1 MSKENVIAKGEPKSA
16 HSPTDAAAKPGAANV
31 ESKPLQTESTHHL
44 SSRPGKEYAQAF
56 RTPEKSASP
65 DLTISEHSSP
75 AAKPMKKGSLDS
87 NHAPESLA
95 KAGLISDKTD
105 KPKNASESANS
116 HPKPAE
122 EIRPENKVENTVKPQ
137 NSTDQIAATKETG
150 DKTDASEKAKQKTI
164 AVELENKDA
173 TAGDSSKTTK
183 PNFTVKA
190 DGQVEMNADPEK
202 QSNKEVKIVL
212 ERQAGQLNPT
222 KEQIEAANELVSY
235 LSRRMTTGKDGKPA
249 EGVILK
255 DKNDVVSNVIEQA
268 NNLRPPKE
276 EQNLSPQTRE
286 QIGRLNRF
294 NGSGGVDMPMSS
306 SEGTG
311 SFETRQ
317 VPRQLNETDK
327 QAAMKEVLAGLF
339 QPDEKAPYETI
350 RKTADGITHVG
361 RYGLS
366 AEQLADFLKGLG
378 DPPDPTK
385 IDELIRAGKLP
396 KDYGEKLKDPKFFNQ
411 LKELVNDVQSGK
423 VTAEDLG
430 KLLPKEVQE
439 TIAGDLVEKMKG
451 KVGDQPGAIAAAVLS
466 GKSSEG
472 LTQQDLTSP
481 AAQEAAS
488 AGQKLYQIAT
498 RKVEQESA
506 KRNPGSSEANM
517 GTVPEGARREL
528 IAKALQLAGHQV
540 TDSALAAVNTIVEKE
555 SSWNPKA
562 RNDWDINAKNGIPS
576 QGLMQTIPP
585 TFKENA
591 LPGYDKDITDPLSN
605 LIAGIRYSDKRYGS
619 VEEVVRRT
627 KSGGKNEGY

>member
-1 MSKENVIAKGEPKSA
+1 MSKENAIAKGEAQPTSRA
-16 HSPTDAAAKPGAANV
+16 TDATAKPGAAQVDN
-31 ESKPLQTESTHHL
+31 KALQAESTHHL
-44 SSRPGKEYAQAF
+44 SSRPGKEYTQAF
-56 RTPEKSASP
+56 KVPEKSAST
-65 DLTISEHSSP
+65 DLTIQDNSSP
-75 AAKPMKKGSLDS
+75 AAKPIKKGSLDS

-95 KAGLISDKTD
+95 KAGLIVDKTNKSND
-105 KPKNASESANS
+105 KVESTPVNPKVTTEQSAES
-116 HPKPAE
+116 K
-122 EIRPENKVENTVKPQ
+122 PENNT
-137 NSTDQIAATKETG
+137 NSKNPSDQIATTKE
-150 DKTDASEKAKQKTI
+150 ASERTNAPEKATPKTI

-173 TAGDSSKTTK
+173 TASDSSKTTK
-183 PNFTVKA
+183 PNFTVRA
-190 DGQVEMNADPEK
+190 DGQVEMYGDPEK
-202 QSNKEVKIVL
+202 QTNKEVKIVL
-212 ERQAGQLNPT
+212 ERQAGQLDPT

-255 DKNDVVSNVIEQA
+255 DKIDIVSRVIEQA

-276 EQNLSPQTRE
+276 QENLSPQTRE
-286 QIGRLNRF
+286 QIGKLNRF

-311 SFETRQ
+311 SFDTRQ

-350 RKTADGITHVG
+350 SKTSDGITHVG

-366 AEQLADFLKGLG
+366 AEQLADFLKELG
-378 DPPDPTK
+378 EPPDPTK

-411 LKELVNDVQSGK
+411 LKELVTDIQSGK
-423 VTAEDLG
+423 VTAEALG
-430 KLLPKEVQE
+430 QLLPKEVQE

-466 GKSSEG
+466 GKSSES
-472 LTQQDLTSP
+472 LTQQDIASP
-481 AAQEAAS
+481 AAQEAAG
-488 AGQKLYQIAT
+488 AGQKLYEIAT
-498 RKVEQESA
+498 HRVAQESA
-506 KRNPGSSEANM
+506 QRNPGSSEANM
-517 GTVPEGARREL
+517 GNVPEGERREL
-528 IAKALQLAGHQV
+528 IAKALQLAGQPV

-591 LPGYDKDITDPLSN
+591 IPGYDKDITDPLSN
-605 LIAGIRYSDKRYGS
+605 LIAGIRYSTKRYGS

-627 KSGGKNEGY
+627 KSGGKNQGY

>member
-1 MSKENVIAKGEPKSA
+1 MSKENAIAKGEANPTKVA
-16 HSPTDAAAKPGAANV
+16 TDATAKPGAVQV
-31 ESKPLQTESTHHL
+31 ETKPLHAESTIHL
-44 SSRPGKEYAQAF
+44 SSRPSKEYAQAF
-56 RTPEKSASP
+56 KTPEKSAST
-65 DLTISEHSSP
+65 DLTIADQSAP
-75 AAKPMKKGSLDS
+75 ATKPVKKGSLDS
-87 NHAPESLA
+87 NHAPENLA
-95 KAGLISDKTD
+95 KVGLIVDKTNKTND
-105 KPKNASESANS
+105 KVESTSLTPKVTTDHKPES
-116 HPKPAE
+116 K
-122 EIRPENKVENTVKPQ
+122 PENIT
-137 NSTDQIAATKETG
+137 STKDTSERTNAP
-150 DKTDASEKAKQKTI
+150 EKATQKTI

-173 TAGDSSKTTK
+173 TAGDSSKTNK
-183 PNFTVKA
+183 PNFTVRA
-190 DGQVEMNADPEK
+190 DGQVEMYGDPEK

-212 ERQAGQLNPT
+212 ERQAGQLDPT

-255 DKNDVVSNVIEQA
+255 DKIDIVSHVIEQA

-286 QIGRLNRF
+286 QIGKLNLF
-294 NGSGGVDMPMSS
+294 NGSGGVDMPMSA

-378 DPPDPTK
+378 DPPDPAK
-385 IDELIRAGKLP
+385 IDEMIRAGKLP
-396 KDYGEKLKDPKFFNQ
+396 KEYGEKLKDPKFFSQ
-411 LKELVNDVQSGK
+411 LKEMINNIQSGQ

-430 KLLPKEVQE
+430 KFLPKEVQE
-439 TIAGDLVEKMKG
+439 SIATDLVEKMKA
-451 KVGDQPGAIAAAVLS
+451 KVGDQPGAIAAAVLL
-466 GKSSEG
+466 GKGTES
-472 LTQQDLTSP
+472 LTQQDLASP
-481 AAQEAAS
+481 TAQETAS
-488 AGQKLYQIAT
+488 AGQKLYEIAT
-498 RKVEQESA
+498 KKVAQESDQ
-506 KRNPGSSEANM
+506 RNPGSSEAHM
-517 GTVPEGARREL
+517 GNVPEGERRDL
-528 IAKALQLAGHQV
+528 IAKALQLAGQPV

-591 LPGYDKDITDPLSN
+591 IPGYDKDITDPLSN
-605 LIAGIRYSDKRYGS
+605 LIAGIRYSTKRYGS

-627 KSGGKNEGY
+627 KSGGKNQGY